1 MNGIN
6 KSPDLEMVV
15 LREISSA
22 IVNERNG
29 TALLKHILDVLYRR
43 MKMLRGTFTIRRG
56 NDLMIEASHGLDE
69 QEMKRGHY
77 RVGEGITGH
86 VAETGLPHVIEDIS
100 QDSRFLNRTRT
111 RKSGE
116 KVAFICVPIIHL
128 QQVIGTLSID
138 RPVDRNTDL
147 ERDQKLLEIVGNI
160 VGDALAASLQ
170 AREERAALMAE
181 NEKLRQLLTTNP
193 GELIG
198 NCRPMLQVYEQ
209 IRQVAPSDAT
219 VLIRGSS
226 GTGKELVARAVVNLS
241 GRKDKPLVTLNCAA
255 MPENLLESELFG
267 HEKGSF
273 TGATARRI
281 GRAEAA
287 DGGTLFL
294 DEIGDLSLQMQVKL
308 LRFLQEKTF
317 SRVGSNRELHSDVR
331 FIAAT
336 SRNLEELMAENKFR
350 EDLYYRL
357 NIFPIVMP
365 DLAKRKGDIML
376 LAEHFLSK
384 FNLKYGKD
392 IKRLSTP
399 AINMLM
405 AYHWPGNVRELENC
419 MERAVITAQEDCIY
433 GYNLPAS
440 LQMPSNE
447 APHARD
453 GEDHADLPTMVDS
466 FERELI
472 VAALKR
478 SPGNM
483 SAAARELGVSPRV
496 LHYKMHRLG
505 IQKS

>member
-29 TALLKHILDVLYRR
+29 TALLQHILDVLYRR

>member
-29 TALLKHILDVLYRR
+29 TALLQHILDVLYRR

-505 IQKS
+505 IQKP